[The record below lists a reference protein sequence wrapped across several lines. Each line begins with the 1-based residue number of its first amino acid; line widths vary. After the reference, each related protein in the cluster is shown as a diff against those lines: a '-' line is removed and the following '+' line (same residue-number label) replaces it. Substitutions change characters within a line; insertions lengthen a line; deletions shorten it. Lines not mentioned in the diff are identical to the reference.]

1 MRTFESK
8 IIHVGIKIR
17 FGRSFETENGDDD
30 IFDQTPSQMRIE
42 NCLKSNAPI
51 LAFEMF
57 EN

>member
-1 MRTFESK
+1 MVRTFESK
-8 IIHVGIKIR
+8 IIHVLESG
-17 FGRSFETENGDDD
+17 
-30 IFDQTPSQMRIE
+30 FDLAGCLRLKMVMMIQTPSQMRIE